1 MTETSALRPVETGNT
16 RSSLGHWVWAVLVML
31 VAAGFC
37 LRQIDL
43 YPPDPDSFHTL
54 LVSGWLSDSA
64 FTPAD
69 VVESI
74 RKYTPE
80 QMPLYAIVLNQ
91 WGMLVGHDLAM
102 ARVFSIFCGLLAY
115 AVIGRI
121 AREYIAPLA
130 GTFAIIVLAS
140 NAFFNMYLAYAR
152 MYTLLVMLSAL
163 VIWLY
168 LRIMQVGRSPGWYE
182 VLAFSLAGAAL
193 IGTHAFGLLPCL
205 ALGLHHLL
213 FAEKDR
219 SWLLV
224 VLAAGA
230 ALALVSPW
238 LLYFINTSAQ
248 LAVAAFAEGAASV
261 DSLLATWINVISNGS
276 PALFALMVAGA
287 LLGWRSK
294 LIAAKPALS
303 LFACLALS
311 IVLTAIIGQSI
322 NVEHVRYF
330 LAAYPI
336 VALFLAVAGA
346 ALFRFRRW
354 LALLAAGLLL
364 ATGLSYQ
371 ESASWWRTIM
381 LRSQVFD
388 DPPTQALSRL
398 ALQEEMKPA
407 IIGFPYDGFYP
418 AYLNFVGKLGV
429 GSLPATQHEHYFAQ
443 HGIDMRL
450 AGSLDEFRQLAQADS
465 VRKPLLWYVHQ
476 ADESDAEQVASA
488 LGELQSLGYR
498 QCGSARIGKATI
510 IRQQRWELLGC
521 EAPVPLAEH
530 QTEQLDYAFYA
541 AGLDGR
547 ESRLRFIDQ
556 WRSRSDFDLSELRLS
571 LQLLNEDWDNVA
583 QLDLPL
589 VHENTLRRFSI
600 DIKHVAAGSYRL
612 MAVVY
617 NAHTRERQAW
627 QGNEGWV
634 PEMQKLA
641 EIVIPAASEDAS

>member
-1 MTETSALRPVETGNT
+1 MTESPALRPVETGNT
-16 RSSLGHWVWAVLVML
+16 RSSLGHWGWAVVAML
-31 VAAGFC
+31 MAAGFC

-54 LVSGWLSDSA
+54 LVSGWLTDEP

-69 VVESI
+69 VVETI
-74 RKYTPE
+74 RKFTPE
-80 QMPLYAIVLNQ
+80 QMPLYAIALNQ

-102 ARVFSIFCGLLAY
+102 ARVFSIFAGLLAY

-168 LRIMQVGRSPGWYE
+168 LRIMQADRSPCWYE

-193 IGTHAFGLLPCL
+193 LGTHAFGLLPCV
-205 ALGLHHLL
+205 ALCLHHLL
-213 FAEKDR
+213 FADKDR
-219 SWLLV
+219 RWLLAA
-224 VLAAGA
+224 LAAGA
-230 ALALVSPW
+230 GLALASPW
-238 LLYFINTSAQ
+238 LLYFFNTSAQ

-261 DSLLATWINVISNGS
+261 DALTATWINVISNGS
-276 PALFALMVAGA
+276 PWLFLPMVGGA

-294 LIAAKPALS
+294 LIAAKPALT
-303 LFACLALS
+303 LFACL
-311 IVLTAIIGQSI
+311 VLVIGLTILVARSI
-322 NVEHVRYF
+322 NVQHVRYF

-336 VALFLAVAGA
+336 VALFFAATGA

-354 LALLAAGLLL
+354 LTLLAVGAWL

-371 ESASWWRTIM
+371 ESASWWWTIM
-381 LRSQVFD
+381 LRSQVFG
-388 DPPTQALSRL
+388 DPPTQTISRL
-398 ALQEEMKPA
+398 ALHSDIKPA
-407 IIGFPYDGFYP
+407 IIGYPYDGFYP
-418 AYLNFVGKLGV
+418 AYLKFVGKLGV
-429 GSLPATQHEHYFAQ
+429 GSLPVTQHEYYFAQ

-450 AGSLDEFRQLAQADS
+450 AGSRDEFRQLAQTDS
-465 VRKPLLWYVHQ
+465 VRKPLFWYFHQ
-476 ADESDAEQVASA
+476 ADKSDTEQVASA
-488 LGELQSLGYR
+488 LSELQRLGYR
-498 QCGSARIGKATI
+498 QCGSVHVGSATI
-510 IRQQRWELLGC
+510 IRQLRWDLLGC

-530 QTEQLDYAFYA
+530 QIGQLDYAFYA
-541 AGLDGR
+541 AGLDGS

-556 WRSRSDFDLSELRLS
+556 WRSRSDIDLSDLRMS
-571 LQLLNEDWDNVA
+571 HQLLNDDWVNVA

-589 VHENTLRRFSI
+589 VHESTLRRFSI
-600 DIKHVAAGSYRL
+600 DIKHVPAGSYRL

-617 NAHTRERQAW
+617 NAQTGERQAW

-641 EIVIPAASEDAS
+641 EIVILAASEDAS

>member
-1 MTETSALRPVETGNT
+1 MLLAAAF
-16 RSSLGHWVWAVLVML
+16 SLP
-31 VAAGFC
+31 
-37 LRQIDL
+37 QIDL

-64 FTPAD
+64 FAPAD

-74 RKYTPE
+74 RKFTPE

-91 WGMLVGHDLAM
+91 WGVLVGHDLAM
-102 ARVFSIFCGLLAY
+102 ARVFSIFCGLLSY
-115 AVIGRI
+115 AIIGRI

-140 NAFFNMYLAYAR
+140 NAFFNMYLVYAR

-168 LRIMQVGRSPGWYE
+168 LRIMQADRSPRWYE

-193 IGTHAFGLLPCL
+193 LGTHAFGLLPCV

-213 FAEKDR
+213 FADKDR
-219 SWLLV
+219 RWLLAA
-224 VLAAGA
+224 LAAGA
-230 ALALVSPW
+230 GLALVSPW
-238 LLYFINTSAQ
+238 LLYFFNTSAQ

-261 DSLLATWINVISNGS
+261 DSLLATWIDVISNGS
-276 PALFALMVAGA
+276 PWLFLLMVGGA
-287 LLGWRSK
+287 LLGWRNN
-294 LIAAKPALS
+294 LIAAKPALT
-303 LFACLALS
+303 LFACLVLS
-311 IVLTAIIGQSI
+311 ILLTAIIGQSI

-336 VALFLAVAGA
+336 VALSFAAIGA

-354 LALLAAGLLL
+354 LALLAADLWL

-381 LRSQVFD
+381 LRSQVFG
-388 DPPTQALSRL
+388 DPPTQTLSRL
-398 ALQEEMKPA
+398 ALHSDIKPA
-407 IIGFPYDGFYP
+407 VIGYPYDGFYP

-429 GSLPATQHEHYFAQ
+429 GSLPVTQHEHYFAQ
-443 HGIDMRL
+443 HDIDMHL
-450 AGSLDEFRQLAQADS
+450 ANSPDEFRRLAQADS
-465 VRKPLLWYVHQ
+465 VRKPLLWYFHQ
-476 ADESDAEQVASA
+476 ADASDAAQVAVA
-488 LGELQSLGYR
+488 LSELQRLGYR

-510 IRQQRWELLGC
+510 IRQLHWELLGC
-521 EAPVPLAEH
+521 EAPVPYAEH
-530 QTEQLDYAFYA
+530 QTGQLDYAFYV
-541 AGLDGR
+541 AGLDES
-547 ESRLRFIDQ
+547 ESRLQFIDQ

-571 LQLLNEDWDNVA
+571 LQLLDEDWVNVA

-589 VHENTLRRFSI
+589 VHESTLRRFSI

-612 MAVVY
+612 MAIVY